1 VRQLLPERAS
11 AHLIGAAD
19 SLWKYAERFPD
30 VRNFVDPNWDPSE
43 RPPVADYLVRGTR
56 VNRMRG
62 LSHCRF
68 CKQHHGSAEA
78 DTTWRVE
85 RDQEHTI
92 LHLAEVRESVREG
105 SSQRRG
111 EGIPWGRHLDVGP
124 IPAVSGLARGAKA

>member
-1 VRQLLPERAS
+1 
-11 AHLIGAAD
+11 
-19 SLWKYAERFPD
+19 
-30 VRNFVDPNWDPSE
+30 
-43 RPPVADYLVRGTR
+43 
-56 VNRMRG
+56 MRG

-105 SSQRRG
+105 SSLTFRQQ
-111 EGIPWGRHLDVGP
+111 
-124 IPAVSGLARGAKA
+124 IPAEMRISVQMLNVGLPDRGVNVTTRKTQPAKAGVLGTATSFSEDEGLQIIPVVVFERM